1 MPFLHPTH
9 LTICQKTGTN
19 PNARQKTWLTGMNTI
34 LIVIMLC
41 ALTATHPAQAD
52 NWFQPLSGKPVAQD
66 GDTLEFGFKLVDL
79 YGADSLER
87 FQKCVVNGQDTA
99 CGADA
104 WQAITNL
111 IAKTPV
117 RCETKALNRYKR
129 NMAICRNANGVDIGQ
144 QMVALGWAIARTDQM
159 PSYAA
164 AEQSAKAARRG
175 AWAGKFIDPLKWR
188 QGKRL
193 PEHEISIY

>member
-1 MPFLHPTH
+1 MTRIYPCHKRPAPGA
-9 LTICQKTGTN
+9 KTG
-19 PNARQKTWLTGMNTI
+19 QKTWLARIKETLVAFALCTLGTTI
-34 LIVIMLC
+34 PI
-41 ALTATHPAQAD
+41 PAHAD
-52 NWFQPLSGKPVAQD
+52 NWFAPLSGKPVAQD

-87 FQKCVVNGQDTA
+87 FQQCVVNGKDTA
-99 CGADA
+99 CGAEA
-104 WQAITNL
+104 WQALTNL

-129 NMAICRNANGVDIGQ
+129 NMAICKNANGVDIGQ
-144 QMVALGWAIARTDQM
+144 QMVALGWAVARTDEM

-188 QGKRL
+188 QGERL